1 MSQRALFEGLV
12 SDENGQP
19 VGVAQVGGQAQY
31 VVDDGGFH
39 FHVPAEQVDRDVLK
53 MLREQIMANQDAVT
67 QGAMQMLGKDD
78 LFTKVMIDSSLKNM
92 DEHFTKLIESGLPA
106 GRVRT
111 MPNAA
116 EAPGEE
122 VGPPGAYILAYGR
135 LVDVKGFGHGDDIT
149 GNRGHVSS

>member
-12 SDENGQP
+12 SDTDGRP

-39 FHVPAEQVDRDVLK
+39 FHVPAETVDREVLTL
-53 MLREQIMANQDAVT
+53 LREQIMANQDAVT

-78 LFTKVMIDSSLKNM
+78 LFTKAMIDSSLKNM

-106 GRVRT
+106 DARAYLGMLGFRIVL
-111 MPNAA
+111 NYH
-116 EAPGEE
+116 GEVVAVE
-122 VGPPGAYILAYGR
+122 QPGAAGP
-135 LVDVKGFGHGDDIT
+135 DEE
-149 GNRGHVSS
+149 